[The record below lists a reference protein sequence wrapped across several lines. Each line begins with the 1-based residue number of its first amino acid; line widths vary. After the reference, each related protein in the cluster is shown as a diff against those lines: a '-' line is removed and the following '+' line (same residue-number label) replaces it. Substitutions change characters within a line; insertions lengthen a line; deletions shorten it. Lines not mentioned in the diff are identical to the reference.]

1 MNVRKF
7 IAANAREALRK
18 VKETLG
24 PDAIILSNRGV
35 AGGVEIMAVAARDM
49 AMIVPPAEDRPASRP
64 LRAPSA
70 AAAPAQPPAFAAGQ
84 PADEAD
90 YHVSLSRPA
99 AAAQSQVLAGRPE
112 LPQPASL
119 RADGRRPEPG
129 PALRSELRDAA
140 SAPLRSEN
148 ARRSA
153 PATGG
158 APTVNAGIPASP
170 ALRQAVD
177 AARPARHG
185 APGPAPTVSTR
196 ASAATPPQAE
206 VVPAAVMD
214 EIRSLRKIVEQHL
227 AGFAWGEVA
236 RTEPV
241 KTEILRQMLDAGFS
255 PQFSRELLAD
265 LPRDMDV
272 AQAMAWCRGGAD
284 RSLITLNAENDVIDQ
299 GGIYALMGPT
309 GVGKTT
315 TTAKL
320 AARCVLRHGASKVAL
335 VTTDSYR
342 IGAHEQLRIYG
353 RILGVTVHLA
363 KDAEELHQIL
373 TELQHKHMV
382 LIDTMG
388 MSQKDR
394 LVLEL
399 NAMLADCAVQRLL
412 VLSATSRGDTLD
424 DVVRAYRGEDLAGCI
439 LTKVD
444 ESVSLAPAIDA
455 IMRHGLKL
463 HYVSNGQ
470 RVPEDLH
477 LPNRAYLLH
486 RAFKSA
492 PEAAH
497 RHDGLEPGLMMANA
511 GLMAAGGRRG

>member
-7 IAANAREALRK
+7 IAVNAREALRK

-35 AGGVEIMAVAARDM
+35 PGGVEIMAVAARDM
-49 AMIVPPAEDRPASRP
+49 AMIVPPVEEKPRQVAPERPAPMLS
-64 LRAPSA
+64 
-70 AAAPAQPPAFAAGQ
+70 G
-84 PADEAD
+84 DDD

-99 AAAQSQVLAGRPE
+99 RPAPAAVSQPAPAQFNAALRQPAVAKPRAASGLGMEAAVNASIPK
-112 LPQPASL
+112 PASL
-119 RADGRRPEPG
+119 RQGAD
-129 PALRSELRDAA
+129 
-140 SAPLRSEN
+140 AP
-148 ARRSA
+148 RSA
-153 PATGG
+153 KQQD
-158 APTVNAGIPASP
+158 VSRAS
-170 ALRQAVD
+170 
-177 AARPARHG
+177 
-185 APGPAPTVSTR
+185 GPAPTVHTR
-196 ASAATPPQAE
+196 SGHAQQSGAE

-241 KTEILRQMLDAGFS
+241 KTELLRQMLDAGFS
-255 PQFSRELLAD
+255 PLFSRELLAE
-265 LPRDMDV
+265 LPPEMDMT
-272 AQAMAWCRGGAD
+272 QAHAWARGVAD
-284 RSLITLNAENDVIDQ
+284 RSLLTLNADNDIIDK

-320 AARCVLRHGASKVAL
+320 AARCVLRHGANKVAL

-373 TELQHKHMV
+373 TELKHKHMV

-388 MSQKDR
+388 MSQRDK
-394 LVLEL
+394 LVTEL
-399 NAMLADCAVQRLL
+399 NTMLSDCAVRRLL

-424 DVVRAYRGEDLAGCI
+424 DVVQAYRGDDLAGCI

-444 ESVSLAPAIDA
+444 ESASLAPALDA

-486 RAFKSA
+486 RAFKENQDS
-492 PEAAH
+492 AH
-497 RHDGLEPGLMMANA
+497 RLDGLEHGLMMANA